1 MLYPIVE
8 RTDPHRTRPKH
19 TKYSFQLLLLFL
31 FLDVNVQLVQRPV
44 EVLKS
49 VILDALKLGAT
60 Q

>member
-1 MLYPIVE
+1 MLSWRNNLVRFVI
-8 RTDPHRTRPKH
+8 
-19 TKYSFQLLLLFL
+19 FIQLLLLFL